1 MPAITTHYIFADSHL
16 PKETAFRKATVL
28 ASQGPDPF
36 FFFGQLPWS
45 RHDKKLYQ
53 KINHFGNALHREDIT
68 DIYYAMIEYAKTSED
83 KELLFAFIR
92 GLFLHYVLDRNCH
105 RYVYAKTGF
114 SDDPILAKFYSSC
127 HTKTESAIDKLLGEE
142 YGCWNENPDYC
153 LSLDDESLMKISK
166 MIYEANRVS
175 DKDPSIQEDSYFL
188 SVHDYRKAM
197 KFINK
202 PHAFKRWLTRRIGAE
217 SMAFSLNYPRDL
229 KKVYGDI
236 DFLNEAHR
244 EWPDPTTGKM
254 SKKSFKEL
262 MDDAWEDYLRISPS
276 LEEAFLGKNTKE
288 TIRKW
293 VDNITHNGNPVG
305 TKMQYMDVFFS
316 K

>member
-16 PKETAFRKATVL
+16 PKETAFRKATIF

-68 DIYYAMIEYAKTSED
+68 DIYYAMIEYAKT
-83 KELLFAFIR
+83 
-92 GLFLHYVLDRNCH
+92 
-105 RYVYAKTGF
+105 GF
-114 SDDPILAKFYSSC
+114 SDDPSLAKFYSSC

-153 LSLDDESLMKISK
+153 LSLDDDSLMKISK